1 MRAREVSVS
10 LPSSPSHER
19 GRDQEGRKAF
29 PALPGETHCSKPLEC
44 CCFRGGH
51 RAPPP
56 LSLERT
62 SRSINHSLL
71 PTSLPLGVKVEE
83 GLLSPFCPLLCV
95 QIGACLHPSTHL
107 CGRSRR
113 PWAAA
118 TCPRCRTAPPGSGWP
133 RCGAAAAAE
142 KRTPARCRRPP
153 LWRCRAAPPRPS
165 LRTKAFQSRL
175 VVPAGEEESRISE

>member
-1 MRAREVSVS
+1 MSVD
-10 LPSSPSHER
+10 ETKW
-19 GRDQEGRKAF
+19 EGRPF
-29 PALPGETHCSKPLEC
+29 PHFPGKRTAPKPLEC

-62 SRSINHSLL
+62 SRSINHSVL

-83 GLLSPFCPLLCV
+83 GLLSPPLSFSLRANR
-95 QIGACLHPSTHL
+95 GLHPSTHL

-153 LWRCRAAPPRPS
+153 SWRCRAAPPRPS

-175 VVPAGEEESRISE
+175 VVPGEEESRILE